1 MLRDKPIM
9 PVTKLIF
16 IISFLILYPLNA
28 QRKKTDTLYVYEK
41 VIVYDTVYLEK
52 AIKVKPVGIYSK
64 PLVIT
69 DTNIVP
75 EVSGFKYI
83 TILDTTKGLK
93 IKTIKFDFGVEAGMG
108 LKNSSWA
115 KESSENRQQPGF
127 NAGIW
132 ISRSIYKRFSMM
144 LSAHFYYWNSTFDLD
159 ANKAETWLDGYY
171 FTEDRQPL
179 LFQKFNDKH
188 LEYAL
193 QLKLFYEWK
202 KFRPFIGILANQNV
216 YKMQFMVPEN
226 NVLNKLD
233 DFKSKEINFGYSFG
247 IQYRIMRK
255 FLLSLE
261 YQEYKMRNISLKN
274 SAFNFDI
281 FKTNN
286 TFAER
291 KINLGI
297 SYTISSW

>member
-1 MLRDKPIM
+1 MSVM
-9 PVTKLIF
+9 PLKNLIF
-16 IISFLILYPLNA
+16 ILFLFILYPLNA
-28 QRKKTDTLYVYEK
+28 QKKKTDTVYVYEK
-41 VIVYDTVYLEK
+41 VIVYDTIYLEK
-52 AIKVKPVGIYSK
+52 A
-64 PLVIT
+64 
-69 DTNIVP
+69 
-75 EVSGFKYI
+75 
-83 TILDTTKGLK
+83 LK
-93 IKTIKFDFGVEAGMG
+93 IKPSGIRFEPSMIPNSVPVKTQSEYISFVDTAKGITVQTRKFEYGAEAGVG

-115 KESSENRQQPGF
+115 KESSENKQQPGF

-132 ISRSIYKRFSMM
+132 ISTSLFKRFSLM
-144 LSAHFYYWNSTFDLD
+144 LSANVYHWNATFDLD
-159 ANKAETWLDGYY
+159 ANKEETWLDGYY
-171 FTEDRQPL
+171 FTEDHQPL

-188 LEYAL
+188 FEYAL

-202 KFRPFIGILANQNV
+202 KFRPFIGFLANQNV
-216 YKMQFMVPEN
+216 YKMQFVVPEN
-226 NVLNKLD
+226 NILNKLD
-233 DFKSKEINFGYSFG
+233 DFKSKQINFGYSFG
-247 IQYRIMRK
+247 IQYRIMPK

-297 SYTISSW
+297 SYTISGW

>member
-1 MLRDKPIM
+1 MAVK
-9 PVTKLIF
+9 KLIL

-41 VIVYDTVYLEK
+41 VIVYDTIYLEK
-52 AIKVKPVGIYSK
+52 ALKVEPVGIHSK
-64 PLVIT
+64 HSVII
-69 DTNIVP
+69 DPIAADN
-75 EVSGFKYI
+75 KYI
-83 TILDTTKGLK
+83 TITDTTNGII
-93 IKTIKFDFGVEAGMG
+93 IKTLKFDFGAEAGIG

-115 KESSENRQQPGF
+115 KESSENPQQTGF
-127 NAGIW
+127 NAGVW
-132 ISRSIYKRFSMM
+132 ISRSVYKRFSVM
-144 LSAHFYYWNSTFDLD
+144 LSAHVYYWNSTFNLD

-171 FTEDRQPL
+171 FTEDKQPL

-274 SAFNFDI
+274 STFNFDI

>member
-1 MLRDKPIM
+1 MAVK
-9 PVTKLIF
+9 KLIL
-16 IISFLILYPLNA
+16 IIFFLILYPLNA

-52 AIKVKPVGIYSK
+52 ALKIKPAGIHSE
-64 PLVIT
+64 PLVISDMNT
-69 DTNIVP
+69 VP
-75 EVSGFKYI
+75 EVPKFEYI
-83 TILDTTKGLK
+83 TITDTTKGLK
-93 IKTIKFDFGVEAGMG
+93 IKAQKFEFGAETGMG

-115 KESSENRQQPGF
+115 KESSEKSQQTGF

-132 ISRSIYKRFSMM
+132 ISGSIYKRFSLM
-144 LSAHFYYWNSTFDLD
+144 LSAHIYYWNSTFSLD
-159 ANKAETWLDGYY
+159 TNKAETWLDGYY

>member
-1 MLRDKPIM
+1 M
-9 PVTKLIF
+9 PVKKLIF

-41 VIVYDTVYLEK
+41 VIVYDTIYLEK
-52 AIKVKPVGIYSK
+52 ALKVKPVGIHSK
-64 PLVIT
+64 TSAIIDPIAA
-69 DTNIVP
+69 DN
-75 EVSGFKYI
+75 KYI
-83 TILDTTKGLK
+83 TITDTTKG
-93 IKTIKFDFGVEAGMG
+93 IIVKTLKFDFGVEAGIG

-115 KESSENRQQPGF
+115 RESSENSQQTGF

-144 LSAHFYYWNSTFDLD
+144 LSAHVYYWNSTFDLD

-171 FTEDRQPL
+171 FTEDKQPL

-233 DFKSKEINFGYSFG
+233 DFKSEEINFGYSFG
-247 IQYRIMRK
+247 IQYRIMRE